1 MRSRHFTLCAALLLS
16 SAAAFA
22 QSQQASRHITVYEKP
37 GRFAGWPAN
46 HGIWIWGNEILVGF
60 DAAPFVYRVDSHA
73 ISKQHEVDQLL
84 ARSLD
89 GGETWTIEQPP
100 ELATP
105 SWERYQGYPAGR
117 GPALQQAPAQPVDF
131 THKDFAL
138 TARLTGNPGTSRLY
152 YSYDR
157 GKRWLGPFR
166 LPDFGHKGT
175 AARTDYIVNGKHDL
189 MLFTTLAKANGREGR
204 VACTRTRDGGKTW
217 TLESLIGPEPE
228 VANDYAIMPATL
240 RFGPQHLYTAVRRRG
255 FIEAYRSHD
264 SGKSWK
270 HEGDIAPDIG
280 AGNPP
285 SLLRLKDGRA
295 ALIYGY
301 RQLPFGIRA
310 RLSSDEGKSWSDQIV
325 LRADGGN
332 RDLGYVRSVQRPDG
346 AVVSIYYYNTDPKK
360 ERFIG
365 ATIWVP

>member
-1 MRSRHFTLCAALLLS
+1 MRSERRWVASLLL
-16 SAAAFA
+16 AGCAWG
-22 QSQQASRHITVYEKP
+22 QSQQASRHVVVYEKP

-46 HGIWIWGNEILVGF
+46 HGIWSWGNEILVGF

-73 ISKQHEVDQLL
+73 ISKEHEVDQLL

-105 SWERYQGYPAGR
+105 GWERYQGYPAGK
-117 GPALQQAPAQPVDF
+117 GGALKESPAEKIDF

-152 YSYDR
+152 YSCDR
-157 GKRWLGPFR
+157 GKKWMGPFR

-189 MLFTTLAKANGREGR
+189 MLFTTLAKKNGREGR

-217 TLESLIGPEPE
+217 TLEGLIGPEPAE
-228 VANDYAIMPATL
+228 ERDYAIMPATL
-240 RFGPQHLYTAVRRRG
+240 RFGPQHLYSAVRRRG
-255 FIEAYRSHD
+255 FIEAYRSMD
-264 SGKSWK
+264 DGKSWK
-270 HEGDIAPDIG
+270 HEGEIAPDIG

-285 SLLRLKDGRA
+285 SMIRLNDGRV
-295 ALIYGY
+295 ALVYGY

-310 RLSSDEGKSWSDQIV
+310 RLSADEGKSWSDQFV

-346 AVVSIYYYNTDPKK
+346 AVVSVYYYNTDEKK

>member
-1 MRSRHFTLCAALLLS
+1 MRFTFLFVLIGASAAWSQSMQSSRHV
-16 SAAAFA
+16 
-22 QSQQASRHITVYEKP
+22 TVYEKQ

-46 HGIWIWGNEILVGF
+46 HGIWSWGNEILVGF
-60 DAAPFVYRVDSHA
+60 DAAPFVFREQGHA
-73 ISKQHEVDQLL
+73 ISKEHVVDQML

-89 GGETWTIEQPP
+89 GGETWSLEQPP

-105 SWERYQGYPAGR
+105 GWEKYQGYPAGPG
-117 GPALQQAPAQPVDF
+117 GPLKDAPAEKIDF
-131 THKDFAL
+131 THKDFAF
-138 TARLTGNPGTSRLY
+138 TARMTANPGQSRFY

-157 GKRWLGPFR
+157 GKKWMGPFR

-189 MLFTTLAKANGREGR
+189 MLFTTLGKTNGREGR

-228 VANDYAIMPATL
+228 VANDYAIMPASL
-240 RFGPQHLYTAVRRRG
+240 RFGPKQIYTTIRRRG
-255 FIEAYRSHD
+255 FIEAYRSQD
-264 SGKSWK
+264 DGKTWTY
-270 HEGDIAPDIG
+270 EGKPAPDTG
-280 AGNPP
+280 SGNPP
-285 SLLRLKDGRA
+285 CLLQLKDGRV

-301 RQLPFGIRA
+301 RRAPFGIRA
-310 RLSSDEGKSWSDQIV
+310 RLSSDQGKSWSDEFV

-332 RDLGYVRSVQRPDG
+332 GDLGYVRSVQRPDG
-346 AVVSIYYYNTDPKK
+346 AVVSTYYYNTDPKSV
-360 ERFIG
+360 RFIG